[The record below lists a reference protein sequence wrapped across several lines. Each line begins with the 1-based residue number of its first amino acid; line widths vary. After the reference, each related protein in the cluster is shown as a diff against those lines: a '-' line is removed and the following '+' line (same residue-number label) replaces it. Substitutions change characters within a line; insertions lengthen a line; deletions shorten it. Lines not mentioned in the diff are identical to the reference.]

1 MNTTAQKNELILSYS
16 GGILGDAKSLLVSMY
31 LHLNSVAFKNS
42 VIELWSQWCSV
53 RHNRAPNRIF

>member
-31 LHLNSVAFKNS
+31 LHLNSVAFKS
-42 VIELWSQWCSV
+42 EVLYKSL
-53 RHNRAPNRIF
+53 